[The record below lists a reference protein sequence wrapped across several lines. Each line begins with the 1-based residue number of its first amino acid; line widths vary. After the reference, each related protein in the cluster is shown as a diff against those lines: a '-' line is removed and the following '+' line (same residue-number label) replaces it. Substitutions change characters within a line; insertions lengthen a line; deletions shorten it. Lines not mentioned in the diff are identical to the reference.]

1 MPREATPRDWLTLL
15 VLTVLWG
22 SAFMLNELAL
32 SAFPPAVL
40 VAGRIVIAMAF
51 ICGYLFMGDGKLPP
65 IGRVWLPM
73 VVLAIFGN
81 VLPFHLVAWAQQHID
96 SSTAA
101 ILLAVVPLLVLTL
114 AHFLIPG
121 ARLTRWRIVGFVIG
135 FSGVIMIIGPDAIGG
150 IRSPAAL
157 WGAIATLGA
166 ALSYA
171 VSTIYTRRLGPGDP
185 VCRAAGV
192 LIVSSMLAMPVA
204 LIAVPDVVMPGVLA
218 VISLG
223 VLGMIVT
230 GFATILCFRLIQG
243 PGPAFLSLVNYMVP
257 AWAVLAGI
265 VLLDE
270 SISRTLMYG
279 LALIL
284 FGVAFSEFGARIG
297 PLLQSARQ
305 HLLPRPLHLTAALG
319 LVVVLVGGCAA

>member
-1 MPREATPRDWLTLL
+1 MSREATKLDWLTLL

-40 VAGRIVIAMAF
+40 VAGRILIAMAF
-51 ICGYLFMGDGKLPP
+51 ICGYLLMGDGKLPP
-65 IGRVWLPM
+65 IGRAWLPM
-73 VVLAIFGN
+73 VVLAVFGN

-96 SSTAA
+96 SSMAG
-101 ILLAVVPLLVLTL
+101 ILLAVVPLFVLML

-121 ARLTRWRIVGFVIG
+121 GRLTRWRIVGFVIG

-150 IRSPAAL
+150 IKSPAAL
-157 WGAIATLGA
+157 GGAIATLGA

-171 VSTIYTRRLGPGDP
+171 VSAIYTRRLGPGDP

-192 LIVSSMLAMPVA
+192 LIISGMLATPAA
-204 LIAVPDVVMPGVLA
+204 LVAVPDVVMPGMLA

-223 VLGMIVT
+223 VLGMIAT

-257 AWAVLAGI
+257 AWAVVAGI

-270 SISRTLMYG
+270 SISRTVIYG

-284 FGVAFSEFGARIG
+284 FGIACSEFGTRIG
-297 PLLQSARQ
+297 PMLRSVGR
-305 HLLPRPLHLTAALG
+305 HLPRRPLHLTAAFG

>member
-1 MPREATPRDWLTLL
+1 MPHEATSRDWATLL

-32 SAFPPAVL
+32 SAFPPSVL

-51 ICGYLFMGDGKLPP
+51 ICVYLRLGDGELPP

-96 SSTAA
+96 SSMAA
-101 ILLAVVPLLVLTL
+101 ILLAVVPLFVLTL
-114 AHFLIPG
+114 AHFLVPG
-121 ARLTRWRIVGFVIG
+121 GRLTRWRIVGFVIG
-135 FSGVIMIIGPDAIGG
+135 FAGVIMIIGPDAVGG
-150 IRSPAAL
+150 IKSPAAL

-171 VSTIYTRRLGPGDP
+171 ISTIYTRRLGPGDP

-192 LIVSSMLAMPVA
+192 LIISSMLAMPAA
-204 LIAVPDVVMPGVLA
+204 LVAVPDIAMPGVLA
-218 VISLG
+218 IVSVAI
-223 VLGMIVT
+223 LGMVAT
-230 GFATILCFRLIQG
+230 GFSTILCFRLIQG

-270 SISRTLMYG
+270 SISRTVMYG

-284 FGVAFSEFGARIG
+284 AGIAVSEFGKRIG
-297 PLLQSARQ
+297 ALLQSATER
-305 HLLPRPLHLTAALG
+305 LLPRPLHLTAALG

>member
-1 MPREATPRDWLTLL
+1 MPREATPLDWLTLL

-40 VAGRIVIAMAF
+40 VAGRVVIAMAF
-51 ICGYLFMGDGKLPP
+51 ICGYLQMGDGKLPP
-65 IGRVWLPM
+65 LGRAWLPM

-81 VLPFHLVAWAQQHID
+81 VLPFHLVARAQQHID
-96 SSTAA
+96 SSMAG
-101 ILLAVVPLLVLTL
+101 ILLAVVPLFVLML

-121 ARLTRWRIVGFVIG
+121 GRLTRWRIGGFVIG
-135 FSGVIMIIGPDAIGG
+135 FSGVVMIIGPDAIRG
-150 IRSPAAL
+150 IKNPAAL
-157 WGAIATLGA
+157 WGAIATLAA

-192 LIVSSMLAMPVA
+192 LIISSMLATPVA
-204 LIAVPDVVMPGVLA
+204 LVAVPDVVMPGALA
-218 VISLG
+218 VISLV
-223 VLGMIVT
+223 VLGMITT

-257 AWAVLAGI
+257 AWAVLAGF
-265 VLLDE
+265 VLLGE
-270 SISRTLMYG
+270 SISRTVMYG

-284 FGVAFSEFGARIG
+284 IGIAFSEFGARIG
-297 PLLQSARQ
+297 PTLRSAARQ
-305 HLLPRPLHLTAALG
+305 LLPRPLHLTAALG
-319 LVVVLVGGCAA
+319 LVAVLAGGCAA